1 MNVLIVED
9 DPSVL
14 RFLTQTTR
22 EAGYAPQECSDGL
35 EALQRAKAHD
45 FDLILLDW
53 MLPGADGVEVCRR
66 LRQAGSSTPVLMLTA
81 RDALDDKIAGL
92 DAGADDYIVKPF
104 EVAELLARMRA
115 LLRRGTS
122 SPAILQAGDL
132 TLDPASRK
140 ATRGGKNITLSA
152 TEYSLLEYLLR
163 HKGKTVTRTMVLQH
177 VWQYDFG
184 GYDNVLDV
192 YVSYLRR
199 KIDRGRPPLLHTV
212 RGVGFRLE
220 ESEESDATPPDETPQ
235 SDETREA
242 DAAQPSEATQKIEAA
257 QPSRKSDAR

>member
-14 RFLTQTTR
+14 RFLTQTVR
-22 EAGYAPQECSDGL
+22 EAGYAPQECNDGQ
-35 EALQRAKAHD
+35 EALQKAAAQS

-66 LRQAGSSTPVLMLTA
+66 LRATDNATPVLMLTA
-81 RDALDDKIAGL
+81 RDALEDKIAGL

-115 LLRRGTS
+115 LLRRGSS
-122 SPAILQAGDL
+122 SPAILQVGDL
-132 TLDPASRK
+132 TLDPAARK
-140 ATRGGKNITLSA
+140 AQRGGKSIALSA
-152 TEYSLLEYLLR
+152 TEYSLLEYLMR
-163 HKGKTVTRTMVLQH
+163 HRGKTVTRTMVLQH

-192 YVSYLRR
+192 YISYLRR
-199 KIDRGRPPLLHTV
+199 KIDRGRAPLLHTV

-220 ESEESDATPPDETPQ
+220 ELDASEDSNAAPSTC
-235 SDETREA
+235 REA
-242 DAAQPSEATQKIEAA
+242 S
-257 QPSRKSDAR
+257 